1 MKLKSRGLGRKELT
15 MDFREYVVRREGK
28 EIVIQGTIREPVHW
42 DFSIRMCEDDL
53 AGVTRV
59 ALQRPTIGL
68 LLRAMFKRNKDA
80 HWSVDR
86 KTQIEQANQAR
97 KEQVAK
103 AAEEAAKAEEAAAKA
118 KDAADS
124 GSEPAELTPREK
136 RRLAREAREKAGR
149 DAGDPDGESADGSEV
164 TELSPREKRRQAI
177 EKAKAAKEAKASAD
191 PSTGAVGV
199 AEARGVASASS
210 SA

>member
-59 ALQRPTIGL
+59 ALQRPTIAL
-68 LLRAMFKRNKDA
+68 LVRAMFKRNKDA

-86 KTQIEQANQAR
+86 KTQIEQANEAR
-97 KEQVAK
+97 KEQVVK
-103 AAEEAAKAEEAAAKA
+103 AAEEVAKAEEAAAKA
-118 KDAADS
+118 K
-124 GSEPAELTPREK
+124 
-136 RRLAREAREKAGR
+136 EAG
-149 DAGDPDGESADGSEV
+149 GDGSEV
-164 TELSPREKRRQAI
+164 TELSPREKRRQAREARERAEAAAASEADATDATDGADGTDEVDGADESDGDGAAGPEVTELSPREKRRAAI
-177 EKAKAAKEAKASAD
+177 EKAKAAR
-191 PSTGAVGV
+191 STA
-199 AEARGVASASS
+199 
-210 SA
+210 

>member
-28 EIVIQGTIREPVHW
+28 ELVIQGTIREPVHW

-68 LLRAMFKRNKDA
+68 LVRAMFKRNKDA

-86 KTQIEQANQAR
+86 KTQIEQAKTAR
-97 KEQVAK
+97 KEQLEKV
-103 AAEEAAKAEEAAAKA
+103 AEEAAKAK
-118 KDAADS
+118 
-124 GSEPAELTPREK
+124 
-136 RRLAREAREKAGR
+136 
-149 DAGDPDGESADGSEV
+149 ESARSAGKRGDDGGDGGGAEV
-164 TELSPREKRRQAI
+164 TELSPREQRRLAREARQA
-177 EKAKAAKEAKASAD
+177 AAEGASGDGDASVVEMATAD
-191 PSTGAVGV
+191 VEGARSTA
-199 AEARGVASASS
+199 
-210 SA
+210 